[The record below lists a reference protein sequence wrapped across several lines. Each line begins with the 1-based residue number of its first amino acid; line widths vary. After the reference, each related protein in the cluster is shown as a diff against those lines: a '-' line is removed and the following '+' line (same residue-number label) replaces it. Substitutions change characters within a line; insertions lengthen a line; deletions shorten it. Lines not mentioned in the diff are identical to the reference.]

1 MDVLRMSVDRK
12 VCWVYVTDSVA
23 RMRITKQNS
32 GDGVAR
38 ERERERERESWSKA
52 IHGTSS
58 AVVPSLSGGERSDS
72 QAMLSCHK
80 SWSICSQQ

>member
-23 RMRITKQNS
+23 EMRITKQNS

-38 ERERERERESWSKA
+38 EREREKERERER
-52 IHGTSS
+52 
-58 AVVPSLSGGERSDS
+58 ERELEQSDTRN
-72 QAMLSCHK
+72 LVGCR
-80 SWSICSQQ
+80 SIPIRWRTL